1 MLRMENQVSEGLW
14 DLPKVTALGDR
25 ADSTVTSFSTPPTAL
40 SNQQGP
46 RPFKWHQLLSK

>member
-1 MLRMENQVSEGLW
+1 MLRMENQGSEGLW

-40 SNQQGP
+40 SNQLGP
-46 RPFKWHQLLSK
+46 RPFKWYPLPSK